1 MKPHS
6 RLWFNRNIGD
16 LRSKR
21 SVESNAVAGL
31 LFDPTVDQIEAMPSE
46 LCRLKRCDSDSLNDA
61 EMVLM
66 KLVLEVDAP
75 WEIRKITTQSVLLPP
90 LPYLKIPMEEL
101 KPRLLRYL
109 ASGISL

>member
-1 MKPHS
+1 MSQK
-6 RLWFNRNIGD
+6 IGD
-16 LRSKR
+16 VPSGR
-21 SVESNAVAGL
+21 SVEINAVASL